1 MNLILGDVEETI
13 YVVDIN
19 EETGK
24 DTVRVGSHAHHR
36 LGFKGPKWPDERSVA
51 CGSFIRSAIGV
62 PAIPPLDARLPKAP

>member
-24 DTVRVGSHAHHR
+24 ETVRVSRTTHSGM
-36 LGFKGPKWPDERSVA
+36 LW
-51 CGSFIRSAIGV
+51 
-62 PAIPPLDARLPKAP
+62 